1 MSTEQI
7 PYIRWGDYKSKD
19 SNKPDILEIE
29 TVSLEQFE
37 SDLSTNVHV
46 KQKINGV
53 WEDRTLALKSHE
65 SNNSSLLKQWN
76 ELVKKK
82 QIIVGNKLIISTWL
96 GLSKNNR
103 PIRKFELEF

>member
-7 PYIRWGDYKSKD
+7 SYIRWGDYKSKD
-19 SNKPDILEIE
+19 PNKPDILEIE
-29 TVSLEQFE
+29 AISLEQFE

-46 KQKINGV
+46 KQKINGG
-53 WEDRTLALKSHE
+53 WENKTLALKSHE
-65 SNNSSLLKQWN
+65 SNNSSLIKQWN

-82 QIIVGNKLIISTWL
+82 KIIVGSKPVISTWL

-103 PIRKFELEF
+103 PIRRFELES